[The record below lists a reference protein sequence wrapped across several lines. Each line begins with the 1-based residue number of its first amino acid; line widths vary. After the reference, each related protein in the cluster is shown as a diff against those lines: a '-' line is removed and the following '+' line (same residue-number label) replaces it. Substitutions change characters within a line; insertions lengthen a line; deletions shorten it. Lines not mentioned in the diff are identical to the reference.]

1 MKMLIQLTTNLGMK
15 IVSACSKT
23 VVKGS
28 AHLFPNS
35 DENLN
40 LVYKSVVGGFKFGS
54 VWHIGRWKLSN
65 TALPFSLVHT
75 TLY

>member
-23 VVKGS
+23 VLKGS

-54 VWHIGRWKLSN
+54 V
-65 TALPFSLVHT
+65 
-75 TLY
+75 

>member
-1 MKMLIQLTTNLGMK
+1 MLIQLTTNLVLK
-15 IVSACSKT
+15 TVSACSKT

-40 LVYKSVVGGFKFGS
+40 LVYKSEVGIFKFNLVLFETSTGKS
-54 VWHIGRWKLSN
+54 CLI
-65 TALPFSLVHT
+65 LPYPSLD
-75 TLY
+75 LQP